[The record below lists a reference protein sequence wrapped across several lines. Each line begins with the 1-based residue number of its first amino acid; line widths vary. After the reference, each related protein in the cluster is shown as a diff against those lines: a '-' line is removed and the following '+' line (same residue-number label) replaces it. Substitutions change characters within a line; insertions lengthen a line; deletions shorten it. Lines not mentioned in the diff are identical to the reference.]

1 MTKKKDPKDLLKVG
15 RPSMYTEELALK
27 ICKAIATS
35 TDSLRKICDRNVD
48 FPCKDT
54 VNEWRFDYPKF
65 SGLYTLA
72 KQQQAELLAEEILDI
87 SDYTALDSKINFKTG
102 EETLDTEWVARSRLR
117 VDSRKWLACKLV
129 PKVYGDRST
138 NESTV
143 TIINPADALKEL
155 K

>member
-1 MTKKKDPKDLLKVG
+1 MATPKKDPKDLLKVG
-15 RPSMYTEELALK
+15 RPSMYTPELAQK

-35 TDSLRKICDRNVD
+35 TDSLKKICGRNAD
-48 FPCKDT
+48 FPCKET
-54 VNEWRFDYPKF
+54 IHEWKYDFPEF
-65 SGLYTLA
+65 ANLYA
-72 KQQQAELLAEEILDI
+72 KAKREQADLFAEEILDI
-87 SDYTALDSKINFKTG
+87 SDDDYDDMFQG
-102 EETLDTEWVARSRLR
+102 EHGMVPNSARIQRHRLR
-117 VDSRKWLACKLV
+117 VDSRKWIACKLL